1 LAGAHQSSIINPQS
15 LIMNLLT
22 LLIFGGTTVLYTT
35 LLPTKWR
42 ETALLVSSVIIL
54 YWLQPFNPIR
64 FSGYILPTVTISL
77 VVLGWWVTQKQ
88 PPGGSEPPGGLA
100 QRLKKE
106 DRATLLV
113 IAGLVLAISFLRFLP
128 QDLRPIANRPP
139 SPVWVAAGLVVVGI
153 WGGLMI
159 KDLRLKIGWRTPIL
173 NHQSLI
179 IIILALFIILKTD
192 WLATAVAHLWRTLTQ
207 QDASLASAADLT
219 WLGFSYVAFRLLHT
233 LRDRQT
239 GQLPA
244 LTLRE
249 YATYVLFFPAITAG
263 PIDRAERF
271 VTDLRALPRMTGLDA
286 ARFADGLTRIGT
298 GLFKKFVIAD
308 SLALGMSLDGVNVAL
323 VHSTGHLWLL
333 LYGYAFRLFFDF
345 SGYTDIAIGL
355 GLLFG
360 VRLPEN
366 FRRPYHQT
374 SLTAFWQSW
383 HITLSDWARFYVFT
397 PLSRAVLRRK
407 PRPSPMLIVLSAQL
421 ATMVTI
427 GLWHGVSL
435 NFLIWGLWHGAGLF
449 IHKQWSNRTR
459 KWYRGLAEKPA
470 QKWGWTA
477 VSWFLTFHY
486 VVIGWVWFVLPD
498 PVLAVQTI
506 LKLFGGG

>member
-1 LAGAHQSSIINPQS
+1 
-15 LIMNLLT
+15 MNLLT
-22 LLIFGGTTVLYTT
+22 LLILGGTAVLYTT
-35 LLPTKWR
+35 LLPAKWR
-42 ETALLVSSVIIL
+42 EWTLLVASILVL

-64 FSGYILPTVTISL
+64 FSGYILPTITIGL
-77 VVLGWWVTQKQ
+77 VVLSWWVTLPK
-88 PPGGSEPPGGLA
+88 GNEPQRRKERREKVKEDNSASSASP
-100 QRLKKE
+100 RLKKE
-106 DRATLLV
+106 DATTLIV

-139 SPVWVAAGLVVVGI
+139 SPVWVVALLAALISII
-153 WGGLMI
+153 WRLATR
-159 KDLRLKIGWRTPIL
+159 DWRLRTKNLQSPIS
-173 NHQSLI
+173 SLQI
-179 IIILALFIILKTD
+179 SVFFIIVIFIVLKTD
-192 WLATAVAHLWRTLTQ
+192 WLVTAVAHLWRTLTN

-239 GQLPA
+239 GQLPD

-271 VTDLRALPRMTGLDA
+271 VADLRALPQMISLDA
-286 ARFADGLTRIGT
+286 ARFGDGLTRIGI

-308 SLALGMSLDGVNVAL
+308 SLALGMSLGGVDVVL
-323 VHSTGHLWLL
+323 VQSPGRLWLL

-360 VRLPEN
+360 VQLPEN
-366 FRRPYHQT
+366 FKRPYRQT

-397 PLSRAVLRRK
+397 PLSRALLRRK
-407 PRPSPMLIVLSAQL
+407 PRPSPTLIVLSAQL

-427 GLWHGVSL
+427 GLWHGVSGH
-435 NFLIWGLWHGAGLF
+435 FLIWGLWHGVGLF
-449 IHKQWSNRTR
+449 IHKQWSDRTR
-459 KWYRGLAEKPA
+459 KWYQGLAKKPV
-470 QKWGWTA
+470 QRWGWTA
-477 VSWFLTFHY
+477 VSWFITFHY

-498 PVLAVQTI
+498 PALAAQTI

>member
-1 LAGAHQSSIINPQS
+1 MSF
-15 LIMNLLT
+15 NLRT
-22 LLIFGGTTVLYTT
+22 LLILGGTAVLYTA
-35 LLPTKWR
+35 LLPAKWR
-42 ETALLVSSVIIL
+42 EWALLAASIAVL

-64 FSGYILPTVTISL
+64 FSGYILPTITIGL
-77 VVLGWWVTQKQ
+77 VVLGWWATQNQ
-88 PPGGSEPPGGLA
+88 PPGGSVNK
-100 QRLKKE
+100 LKKE
-106 DRATLLV
+106 DATTLLV

-128 QDLRPIANRPP
+128 QDLRPIVNRPP
-139 SPVWVAAGLVVVGI
+139 NPVWVVAGLAVLAGI
-153 WGGLMI
+153 FWRI
-159 KDLRLKIGWRTPIL
+159 ETRDWRLGSINL
-173 NHQSLI
+173 QSPVSSLQFTVFL
-179 IIILALFIILKTD
+179 ILALFVILKTEI
-192 WLATAVAHLWRTLTQ
+192 LATAVAHFWRALTQ
-207 QDASLASAADLT
+207 QDTTIASAADLT

-249 YATYVLFFPAITAG
+249 YATYVLFFPAIIAG

-271 VTDLRALPRMTGLDA
+271 VTDLRALPQMARLDA
-286 ARFADGLTRIGT
+286 ARFADGLTRIGS
-298 GLFKKFVIAD
+298 GLFKKFIIAD
-308 SLALGMSLDGVNVAL
+308 SLALGMSLDGVDVTL
-323 VHSTGHLWLL
+323 VQSPGHLWLL

-366 FRRPYHQT
+366 FKRPYRQT

-397 PLSRAVLRRK
+397 PLSRILLRRK
-407 PRPSPMLIVLSAQL
+407 PRPSPILIVLSAQL

-427 GLWHGVSL
+427 GLWHGVSV
-435 NFLIWGLWHGAGLF
+435 NFLIWGLWHGLGLF
-449 IHKQWSNRTR
+449 IHKQWSDRTR
-459 KWYRGLAEKPA
+459 KWYRGLGEKRV

-486 VVIGWVWFVLPD
+486 VVVGWIWFVLPD
-498 PVLAVQTI
+498 PTLAAQTI
-506 LKLFGGG
+506 AKLFGGSYG